1 MSSRSSRV
9 RTKVAALLVSLA
21 ALWGFAAF
29 VTVREGVDLLG
40 VSTLNS
46 GIAKPADT
54 LLPALQQERLLTA
67 IYLGGGTADER
78 TAMVTQ
84 RVRTDAAI
92 VTFRQLASGRDVH
105 AAASDLL
112 LTRLDDAFKSF
123 DALSGTRADADSGRL
138 DRSGAVAAFN
148 AIVDEIFG
156 IYDSLATLDDPTLA
170 KDARTLTVVDRARE
184 VLSQEDALLV
194 GALAAGRITATDHA
208 RFV

>member
-29 VTVREGVDLLG
+29 VTVREGVNLLG

-67 IYLGGGTADER
+67 TYLGGGTAEQR
-78 TAMVTQ
+78 AAMLAQ
-84 RVRTDAAI
+84 RARTDAAI
-92 VTFRQLASGRDVH
+92 VTFRQLASGGDVH

-112 LTRLDDAFKSF
+112 LTRLDDTFKSF
-123 DALSGTRADADSGRL
+123 DALSTTRGDADSGRL
-138 DRSGAVAAFN
+138 DR
-148 AIVDEIFG
+148 
-156 IYDSLATLDDPTLA
+156 
-170 KDARTLTVVDRARE
+170 
-184 VLSQEDALLV
+184 
-194 GALAAGRITATDHA
+194 TA
-208 RFV
+208 